1 MPDISPL
8 TEKHTSCTFN
18 RDSLQNSGLKSV
30 RSEHFKK
37 FEDKLSADHEKLIV
51 SKIKVDIDI
60 FEKELKNLLEEEKH
74 LLDQS
79 HFQKK
84 EQGRTLESLAQTKQ

>member
-1 MPDISPL
+1 MS
-8 TEKHTSCTFN
+8 T
-18 RDSLQNSGLKSV
+18 
-30 RSEHFKK
+30 
-37 FEDKLSADHEKLIV
+37 DHEKLIV

-84 EQGRTLESLAQTKQ
+84 EQSRTLETLAQAKK